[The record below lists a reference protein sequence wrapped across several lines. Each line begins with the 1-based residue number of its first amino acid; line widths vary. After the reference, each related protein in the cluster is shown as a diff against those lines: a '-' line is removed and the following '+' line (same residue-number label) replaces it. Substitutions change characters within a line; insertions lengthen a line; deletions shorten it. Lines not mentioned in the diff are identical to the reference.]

1 METCKY
7 KKCFQNQKKLKTYLK
22 KKKQKQ
28 NKNKTIC
35 QNWKRLPK
43 VTQPMGQT
51 IKHEQVKPI
60 ASINNAF
67 L

>member
-1 METCKY
+1 MFSKPKEIENLFE
-7 KKCFQNQKKLKTYLK
+7 KKKKKNKTKQK
-22 KKKQKQ
+22 KKKQ
-28 NKNKTIC
+28 NKTIC
-35 QNWKRLPK
+35 LNWKRLPK